1 MNGLSAAVVAACAA
15 SLIGAVVSGFVTDG
29 GIKKILGL
37 VLGAFTICA
46 MKKILGLV
54 LGAFT
59 ICAMIVPVSRAA
71 SDFSVNIENHQS
83 YGELTATADEAC
95 QKQLVNTTRQ
105 NLEVTLTAILNQN
118 GIYPEKVEVILA
130 FADENSIIISQV
142 SIYISNSDIS
152 QTAKISQLTEQ
163 SFQIKPDIIRSEDE

>member
-1 MNGLSAAVVAACAA
+1 MNGLSAAVVTACAA

-37 VLGAFTICA
+37 GI
-46 MKKILGLV
+46 KKILGLV

>member
-1 MNGLSAAVVAACAA
+1 MNGLSAAVVTACAA

-46 MKKILGLV
+46 M
-54 LGAFT
+54 
-59 ICAMIVPVSRAA
+59 IVPV
-71 SDFSVNIENHQS
+71 
-83 YGELTATADEAC
+83 

>member
-1 MNGLSAAVVAACAA
+1 MNGLSAAVVTACAA

-46 MKKILGLV
+46 M
-54 LGAFT
+54 
-59 ICAMIVPVSRAA
+59 IVPVSRAA
-71 SDFSVNIENHQS
+71 S
-83 YGELTATADEAC
+83 
-95 QKQLVNTTRQ
+95 
-105 NLEVTLTAILNQN
+105 
-118 GIYPEKVEVILA
+118 IYPEKVEVILA
-130 FADENSIIISQV
+130 FADESSIIISQV

>member
-1 MNGLSAAVVAACAA
+1 MNGLSAAVVTACAA

-46 MKKILGLV
+46 M
-54 LGAFT
+54 
-59 ICAMIVPVSRAA
+59 IVPVSRAA
-71 SDFSVNIENHQS
+71 SSDFSVNIDSHQS
-83 YGELTATADEAC
+83 YGELTATADEAY

-105 NLEVTLTAILNQN
+105 NLEDTLTAILNQN
-118 GIYPEKVEVILA
+118 SIYPEKVEVILA
-130 FADENSIIISQV
+130 FADESSIIISQV

>member
-1 MNGLSAAVVAACAA
+1 
-15 SLIGAVVSGFVTDG
+15 
-29 GIKKILGL
+29 
-37 VLGAFTICA
+37 
-46 MKKILGLV
+46 
-54 LGAFT
+54 
-59 ICAMIVPVSRAA
+59 MIVPVSRAA

-83 YGELTATADEAC
+83 YGELTATADEAY

-105 NLEVTLTAILNQN
+105 NLEDTLIAILNQN

-130 FADENSIIISQV
+130 FADESSIIISQV

>member
-1 MNGLSAAVVAACAA
+1 MNGLSAAVVTACAA

-46 MKKILGLV
+46 M
-54 LGAFT
+54 
-59 ICAMIVPVSRAA
+59 IVPVSRAA
-71 SDFSVNIENHQS
+71 SENHQS

>member
-1 MNGLSAAVVAACAA
+1 MNGLSAAVVTACAA

-29 GIKKILGL
+29 GI
-37 VLGAFTICA
+37 
-46 MKKILGLV
+46 KKILGLV

-83 YGELTATADEAC
+83 YGELTATAAEAY

-105 NLEVTLTAILNQN
+105 NLEDTLIAILNQN

-130 FADENSIIISQV
+130 FADESSIIISQV

>member
-1 MNGLSAAVVAACAA
+1 MNGLSAAVVTACAA

-46 MKKILGLV
+46 M
-54 LGAFT
+54 
-59 ICAMIVPVSRAA
+59 IVPVSRAA
-71 SDFSVNIENHQS
+71 S